1 MGAKEQ
7 YGGHGTMSGSLII
20 ESRGRGIEPRGRGVE
35 SGGRGIECVS
45 LEQRNK
51 SRI

>member
-1 MGAKEQ
+1 
-7 YGGHGTMSGSLII
+7 MSGSLIV
-20 ESRGRGIEPRGRGVE
+20 EARGRGIEPRGRGVE